1 MRVVVLGVLAGA
13 SAVAGA
19 VVIPNS
25 AAATEGDG
33 VFNLTTSG
41 ATGRTYQMTIAAAQ
55 LTGLLNN
62 NLTGMAFRI
71 NSGGASWPPVAVS
84 FADWEIRIGP
94 GVAPGAATTNFA
106 TNFTGATTLV
116 RDGALAYSAGAFPSG
131 GTPNAFGPA
140 LDFNQTSYLYSG
152 GDLTIELRFSTQ
164 VGSTVQSPFDG
175 ILASGGPANGYGVD
189 FSARFATGMTATTGG
204 ANSNFLVT
212 DLIGSPVPEPATM
225 IALGTGLVV
234 LLRRRRK

>member
-1 MRVVVLGVLAGA
+1 MRIVVLGVLAGV
-13 SAVAGA
+13 SAAAGA

-33 VFNLTTSG
+33 TFSLTTSG
-41 ATGRTYQMTIAAAQ
+41 ATGRTYQMTIAAGQ

-71 NSGGASWPPVAVS
+71 NGGGASWPPVNVS
-84 FADWEIRIGP
+84 FADWEIRIGA
-94 GVAPGAATTNFA
+94 GVAPSAMTTTFA
-106 TNFTGATTLV
+106 TNFTGTTTLV
-116 RDGALAYSAGAFPSG
+116 RDGAMAFSAGAFPSG

-152 GDLTIELRFSTQ
+152 GDLCIEMRFSTQ

-175 ILASGGPANGYGVD
+175 VLASGGPANGWGVD
-189 FSARFATGMTATTGG
+189 FSSRFATGSTAVTG
-204 ANSNFLVT
+204 SNGNFVVT
-212 DLIGSPVPEPATM
+212 DLMGTPVPEPAST
-225 IALGTGLVV
+225 IALGTGLFV